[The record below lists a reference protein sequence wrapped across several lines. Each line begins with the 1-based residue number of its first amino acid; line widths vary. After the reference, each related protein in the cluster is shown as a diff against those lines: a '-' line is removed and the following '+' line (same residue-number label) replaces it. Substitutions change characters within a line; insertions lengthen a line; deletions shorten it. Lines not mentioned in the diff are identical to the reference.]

1 MRSRSRLRPRNGTES
16 RRTVKDLTTSVD
28 SPRLHLLQRLLPAT
42 LFGRLALLL
51 LAFVLLSHALALT
64 VMFGLV
70 PPPPEPPGLPQHSG
84 PPPLMQVGLLLDISV
99 RLGALTLA
107 AWIAANWL
115 SSPMKRLAAAAH
127 DIGRNIGGNGAGAP
141 GPQLVEEGPL
151 ECREAARVF
160 NRMQAQIRQQ
170 FDERDR
176 FVAAVSHDL
185 RTPLTRLRIRAES
198 LVDVRQQAQFRQD
211 IREMDQMISATL
223 DYLRG
228 SATAEATVR
237 LDVQALVES
246 IVEDQQTCGHE
257 VRCTGRAAPLA
268 AQASALRRCLCNL
281 VDNAVRYGGSADV
294 RLIDTATDLRIEVRD
309 HGPGIPADD
318 LEKVLAPFYRVEG
331 SRNRQHG
338 GVGLGL
344 SIAND
349 IARQHRG
356 SLSLSN
362 ATDGGLLATLQ
373 LPR

>member
-1 MRSRSRLRPRNGTES
+1 MAA
-16 RRTVKDLTTSVD
+16 LTTA
-28 SPRLHLLQRLLPAT
+28 PMAATLQRLLPAT

-51 LAFVLLSHALALT
+51 LAFVLVSHVLALS

-70 PPPPEPPGLPQHSG
+70 PPPPPSPGFPPRAG
-84 PPPLMQVGLLLDISV
+84 PPPMMHVGLLLDIGV

-107 AWIAANWL
+107 AWIAASWL
-115 SSPMKRLAAAAH
+115 SRPMKRLAAAAH
-127 DIGRNIGGNGAGAP
+127 DVGRNIGGDRAGASCSH
-141 GPQLVEEGPL
+141 LVEEGPL

-185 RTPLTRLRIRAES
+185 RTPLTRLRLRAES
-198 LVDVRQQAQFRQD
+198 LADAGQQAQFRQD
-211 IREMDQMISATL
+211 IGEMDQMISATL

-228 SATAEATVR
+228 AATAEATVR
-237 LDVQALVES
+237 LDVQALAES
-246 IVEDQQTCGHE
+246 LAEDQQACGHE
-257 VRCTGRAAPLA
+257 VRCVGRAAPLP

-281 VDNAVRYGGSADV
+281 VDNAVRYGGSAHLQ
-294 RLIDTATDLRIEVRD
+294 LIDSATDLRIEVRD
-309 HGPGIPADD
+309 HGPGIAPDELD
-318 LEKVLAPFYRVEG
+318 KVLAPFYRIEG

-344 SIAND
+344 SIAHD
-349 IARQHRG
+349 IARQHGGTLTLR
-356 SLSLSN
+356 N
-362 ATDGGLLATLQ
+362 AGDGGLIATLS